1 MRIYKIVF
9 SPTGGTEKVASIIAN
24 ALGAEIE
31 TVDLSVQN
39 FSGCDLTDDSIA
51 VIAMPSFG
59 GRAPKT
65 AIDRLKTIKANGAKA
80 VVVAVYGNR
89 EQDDTLIEMADT
101 AKECG
106 FKVVAGISAVAEH
119 SIAHQYATGRP
130 DDIDVQ
136 QLNEFAK
143 SITGKIYSST
153 DTEPNIPGNRPYKKS
168 GPGLVP
174 KATSAC
180 TACGIC
186 AEKCPVGAIDK
197 NNPKK
202 TDKKACINCMR
213 CMAVCPQNAR
223 KVSGA
228 MVKLVGAAL
237 KKSCSSRK
245 DNKLFL

>member
-1 MRIYKIVF
+1 MRTYKIVF

-31 TVDLSVQN
+31 TVDLSTQN
-39 FSGCDLTDDSIA
+39 FSGYDLTDDGIA

-101 AKECG
+101 AKGCG
-106 FKVVAGISAVAEH
+106 FKVVVGISAVAEH

-130 DDIDVQ
+130 DDIDAQ
-136 QLNEFAK
+136 QLTEFAK
-143 SITGKIYSST
+143 LITEKIYSSA

-174 KATSAC
+174 KAASAC

-186 AEKCPVGAIDK
+186 ANKCPVGAIYK
-197 NNPKK
+197 SNPKK

-223 KVSGA
+223 KVSGT

-237 KKSCSSRK
+237 KKFCSSRK
-245 DNKLFL
+245 DNMLFL

>member
-1 MRIYKIVF
+1 MRTYKIVF

-31 TVDLSVQN
+31 TVDLSTQN
-39 FSGCDLTDDSIA
+39 FSGYDLTDDGIA

-101 AKECG
+101 AKGCG

-130 DDIDVQ
+130 DDIDAQ
-136 QLNEFAK
+136 QLTEFAK
-143 SITGKIYSST
+143 LITEKIYSSA

-174 KATSAC
+174 KAASAC

-186 AEKCPVGAIDK
+186 ANKCPVGAIYK
-197 NNPKK
+197 SNPKK

-223 KVSGA
+223 KVSGT

-237 KKSCSSRK
+237 KKFCSSRK
-245 DNKLFL
+245 DNMLFL